1 MDKELQPI
9 DITNKP
15 VLLRLAEEVRAAG
28 RPRVL
33 QRDHEDVA
41 ILMPIPARHRR
52 AHQDKTIALDG
63 LRASAGSWK
72 GLVDAEQLKREI
84 KEARGSDR
92 PDVTL

>member
-1 MDKELQPI
+1 MDRDYQPI
-9 DITNKP
+9 DIGNSP
-15 VLLRLAEEVRAAG
+15 DILRLAEEVQAGGRA
-28 RPRVL
+28 RVL

-41 ILMPIPARHRR
+41 ILMPIPARLRR
-52 AHQDKTIALDG
+52 AHQAQIDPLDG

-72 GLVDAEQLKREI
+72 DLIDTEKLKREI